1 MNLDTTQV
9 RRGEANTTRATRLRT
24 DGAAMTKTENCRND
38 VIDCETEFSDF
49 LAAEPATL
57 WLKAAATLALYG
69 NQSPEDVVEL
79 IGPYQDPDLYACV
92 VAILTSPGEMA
103 SRRTEAAPIPGFDWG
118 LPANDDAETALSGTT
133 R

>member
-1 MNLDTTQV
+1 
-9 RRGEANTTRATRLRT
+9 
-24 DGAAMTKTENCRND
+24 MTKTENCRNHTR
-38 VIDCETEFSDF
+38 DCEIEFSDF
-49 LAAEPATL
+49 LAAAEPATL

-92 VAILTSPGEMA
+92 VAILTTPGEMA
-103 SRRTEAAPIPGFDWG
+103 SRRTEAAPIHGFDWG
-118 LPANDDAETALSGTT
+118 LPANDDVETALSGTT